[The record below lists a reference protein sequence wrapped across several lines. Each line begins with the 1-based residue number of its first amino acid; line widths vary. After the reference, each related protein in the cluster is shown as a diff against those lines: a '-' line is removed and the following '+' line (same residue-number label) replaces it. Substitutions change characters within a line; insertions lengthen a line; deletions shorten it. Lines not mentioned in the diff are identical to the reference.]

1 MDKYEQKRREGCSQL
16 QRNVCIDLTRVY
28 FVIKQV
34 LMKKGKESEIILD
47 ISNEV
52 TWKTWKKETRDKDMT
67 EMERGCDISIKGTTW
82 QNSRCLVFEWSH

>member
-34 LMKKGKESEIILD
+34 LMKQRQRKWTHFKYYQWV
-47 ISNEV
+47 N
-52 TWKTWKKETRDKDMT
+52 WKTWKKETCDKDMT
-67 EMERGCDISIKGTTW
+67 EVERGCDISIKGTTW